1 MTGAVQ
7 VGNPRLDRLR
17 DNGGPTA
24 THALLPDSPAID
36 AGDPNGCRDALG
48 ALLTADQRGFAR
60 PVGSACDI
68 GAFEAVGPLRCSYS
82 LDPAS
87 VFVPTAGT
95 EGMASVRTN
104 DSQCSW
110 IAASTVSWIV
120 VTAGYGMGN
129 GTLTYIVRPNPG
141 GARAGTVNV
150 GGQIFTLRQAS
161 HEASAGDFDGDC
173 KTDIAVYRPSSGTW
187 FILTSTSGFVDWLG
201 YAWGVST
208 DVPVPGDYDGDGR
221 IDVAVYRPSTGH
233 WFILKSS
240 TTYTA
245 WDTYQWGAPGD
256 IPVPGDYDGDGR
268 TDIATYW
275 YLDEMNS
282 GWRILQS
289 STGREFICRL
299 RRRPRASL
307 CRATM
312 TATARRTRR
321 LYDPSTGQWRI
332 WRSTNPGWSEYQ
344 WGTTGDIPV
353 PADYDGDGKTG
364 YCHLPAFERRLVRPS
379 VEHRLRGWGRYA
391 WGRASDV
398 PVPGDYD
405 GDGKADLAV
414 YRPSTGHW
422 FILKSSTA
430 FTIWD
435 TYQLGHHRR
444 LPILGPS

>member
-1 MTGAVQ
+1 MTVSGNRAGSDGAGIYARSSGPIRLFSSTISANVLTGSNHGAGVYVFFNAAAPDLFTLQ
-7 VGNPRLDRLR
+7 NTILAGNSGLVWDIPEPAPHTFPADCSGDIVSRGNNLLGSTNYCAVAGPVRVGTPGLDWLR

-24 THALLPDSPAID
+24 THALLPESPAID

-95 EGMASVRTN
+95 EGMVSVRTN

-141 GARAGTVNV
+141 GARTGTVNI

-161 HEASAGDFDGDC
+161 HEASAGDFDGDRR
-173 KTDIAVYRPSSGTW
+173 TDITVYRPSSGTW

-201 YAWGVST
+201 YAWGVSS
-208 DVPVPGDYDGDGR
+208 DVPVPADYDGDGR
-221 IDVAVYRPSTGH
+221 IDVTVYRPSTGQ

-240 TTYTA
+240 ATYTA

-282 GWRILQS
+282 GWRIRES
-289 STGREFICRL
+289 STGARIIRLL
-299 RRRPRASL
+299 RRRPRAA
-307 CRATM
+307 CAG
-312 TATARRTRR
+312 R
-321 LYDPSTGQWRI
+321 L
-332 WRSTNPGWSEYQ
+332 
-344 WGTTGDIPV
+344 
-353 PADYDGDGKTG
+353 
-364 YCHLPAFERRLVRPS
+364 
-379 VEHRLRGWGRYA
+379 
-391 WGRASDV
+391 
-398 PVPGDYD
+398 
-405 GDGKADLAV
+405 
-414 YRPSTGHW
+414 
-422 FILKSSTA
+422 
-430 FTIWD
+430 
-435 TYQLGHHRR
+435 
-444 LPILGPS
+444 